1 MWFKMKLKWCS
12 AMWCLLH
19 ILNFGRVDI
28 CKNDF
33 FMTHN
38 IPNPQTE
45 VQWSFYS
52 ERRFMGHT
60 VILQYLN
67 IQQAASRSTCY
78 YVFRKSSIW
87 RCCKSRHVTK
97 QDVLQLKNSKK
108 INFKSLLCMCFKNHS
123 LLGFK
128 HPSLDFRSLLC
139 MDLKNLHSRDLK
151 ILLSLDFSILL
162 WISKVL
168 FAWI

>member
-1 MWFKMKLKWCS
+1 MKGKTHDLNHDLTFSAHTINCVCNSIRSMFRVLCIYIYTFAHIIFSVKNVSLCDFYLNNDFGPMWFKMKLKWCS

-67 IQQAASRSTCY
+67 IQQAASRST
-78 YVFRKSSIW
+78 YVLLCIQKI
-87 RCCKSRHVTK
+87 KHLE
-97 QDVLQLKNSKK
+97 VLQ
-108 INFKSLLCMCFKNHS
+108 IETCH
-123 LLGFK
+123 
-128 HPSLDFRSLLC
+128 
-139 MDLKNLHSRDLK
+139 
-151 ILLSLDFSILL
+151 
-162 WISKVL
+162 
-168 FAWI
+168 